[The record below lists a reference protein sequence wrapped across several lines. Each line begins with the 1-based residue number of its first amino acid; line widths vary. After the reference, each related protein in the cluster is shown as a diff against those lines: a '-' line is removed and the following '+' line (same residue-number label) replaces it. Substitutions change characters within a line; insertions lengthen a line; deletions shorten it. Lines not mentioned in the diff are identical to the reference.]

1 LEEGISAAAVE
12 RLDLWVRGREPRKRE
27 REALMSLVDALLVRM
42 RSAQGQTFVEY
53 ALLLAAVSAGVLLT
67 LTWTGLAEVMQTA
80 LDTVAGAF

>member
-1 LEEGISAAAVE
+1 
-12 RLDLWVRGREPRKRE
+12 
-27 REALMSLVDALLVRM
+27 M

-67 LTWTGLAEVMQTA
+67 LTWTGLADVMQTA

>member
-1 LEEGISAAAVE
+1 
-12 RLDLWVRGREPRKRE
+12 
-27 REALMSLVDALLVRM
+27 MSLLDALLARM
-42 RSAQGQTFVEY
+42 RSAQGQTFLEY